1 MPRINNLQSTHFDQ
15 MPTNL
20 VLVERVCS
28 QLRMIWKDKEIL
40 VWKKSVVSEGPAIM
54 LLSDAAACLMSP
66 SQINALKINLE
77 NCFKKETETAYEV
90 VLKPEAPCEIAVQI
104 RMLYLGQMSQT
115 AVDAGIS
122 HDISTKATK
131 EEEEIF
137 ILSISAAEHVAQAVE
152 DETLAVLNNCMQQLL
167 EFNRLYYLLY
177 QNSILLKK
185 FRHDFRTPLTSVS
198 MIGGILLTD
207 ENEELQQ
214 MGQMLHT
221 ATEKLDKLLKDFK
234 SKLEL

>member
-1 MPRINNLQSTHFDQ
+1 MTRINNLQSTHFDQ

-20 VLVERVCS
+20 HLLECVCT

-40 VWKKSVVSEGPAIM
+40 VWKKRVVSEGSTIM
-54 LLSDAAACLMSP
+54 LLTDTAACLMSS
-66 SQINALKINLE
+66 SQIDALKVNLE
-77 NCFKKETETAYEV
+77 NCFKKNSKRTYEV
-90 VLKPEAPCEIAVQI
+90 ILKPEANCEIAVQI
-104 RMLYLGQMSQT
+104 RMVYFEQMAQSSE
-115 AVDAGIS
+115 DAG
-122 HDISTKATK
+122 HPDDISTQATK
-131 EEEEIF
+131 EDELF
-137 ILSISAAEHVAQAVE
+137 ILSISAIEHVAQRVE
-152 DETLAVLNNCMQQLL
+152 EETITVLNNCIQQLL

-214 MGQMLHT
+214 MGQMLHS